1 MERMA
6 EVHVPQLDE
15 HDEHDAAPLPAAARP
30 SRTPSIVKIALEV
43 VLIGTGVFLGLAG
56 EQWRESMRH
65 RELADVSLRRFRT
78 EILANRKAVA
88 AVKDYHATLKTS
100 IDMYLASDRS
110 PRRREDVRVS
120 GVQPAFFERTAWDL
134 SMATQSLNYIDPQL
148 AFAIAR
154 VYNSQQTYA
163 DVTHDI
169 MQTIFLRPP
178 NEDLDAFLG
187 ALAVYLGDIV
197 LHEPRLLTMYDA
209 LLPQIDRAVGDSVD
223 EKAAPR

>member
-1 MERMA
+1 MADVHLPRLEEHGEHEGPAER
-6 EVHVPQLDE
+6 
-15 HDEHDAAPLPAAARP
+15 AAARRLAAP
-30 SRTPSIVKIALEV
+30 SLLKIALEV

-65 RELADVSLRRFRT
+65 RELADASLRRLRT

-100 IDMYLASDRS
+100 IDVYLASDRS
-110 PRRREDVRVS
+110 PRRREDVRVN
-120 GVQPAFFERTAWDL
+120 GVQPVFFERTAWDL

-163 DVTHDI
+163 DLTHDI
-169 MQTIFLRPP
+169 MQTMYLRPP
-178 NEDLDAFLG
+178 NEDLDPFLRS
-187 ALAVYLGDIV
+187 LSVYYGDVV
-197 LHEPRLLTMYDA
+197 LMEPELVRMYDD
-209 LLPQIDRAVGDSVD
+209 LLPQLDRALGDSFD
-223 EKAAPR
+223 EKIQSR

>member
-1 MERMA
+1 MA

-15 HDEHDAAPLPAAARP
+15 HDEHDAVPLPAAARP

-65 RELADVSLRRFRT
+65 RELADASLRRFRT

-100 IDMYLASDRS
+100 IDVYLASDRS
-110 PRRREDVRVS
+110 PRRREDVRVN
-120 GVQPAFFERTAWDL
+120 GVQPVFFERTAWDL

-163 DVTHDI
+163 DLTHDI
-169 MQTIFLRPP
+169 MQTMYLRPP
-178 NEDLDAFLG
+178 NEDLDPFLRS
-187 ALAVYLGDIV
+187 LSVYYGDVV
-197 LHEPRLLTMYDA
+197 LMEPELVRMYDD
-209 LLPQIDRAVGDSVD
+209 LLPQIDRALGDSFD
-223 EKAAPR
+223 EKIQSR

>member
-65 RELADVSLRRFRT
+65 RELADASLHRFRT

-88 AVKDYHATLKTS
+88 AVKEYHATLRTS
-100 IDMYLASDRS
+100 IDAYLATAPAS
-110 PRRREDVRVS
+110 RRREDIRVN
-120 GVQPAFFERTAWDL
+120 GVQPVFFERTAWDL
-134 SMATQSLNYIDPQL
+134 AMATQSLNDIDSQL

-154 VYNSQQTYA
+154 VYNSQQTYT
-163 DVTHDI
+163 DITHGI
-169 MQTIFLRPP
+169 LQAMYLRPP
-178 NEDLDAFLG
+178 NEDLDAFLS
-187 ALAVYLGDIV
+187 ALALYLGDIV
-197 LHEPRLLTMYDA
+197 LNEPRLLTMYDA